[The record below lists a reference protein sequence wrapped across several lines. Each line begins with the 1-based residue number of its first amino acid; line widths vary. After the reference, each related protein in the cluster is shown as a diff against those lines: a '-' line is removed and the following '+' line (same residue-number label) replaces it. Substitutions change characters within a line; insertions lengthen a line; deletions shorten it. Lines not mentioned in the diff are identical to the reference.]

1 MKVQNSTRLPKA
13 RSPERPNKNFIT
25 ENNGTLARKLVI
37 ESRNMWSPTLK
48 VPPVLRGFVEKKQQ
62 IQEIIFNPEEVSS
75 KQLFKSK
82 TTMSANSQN
91 KAIYENT
98 LNQLETTGRPVFSSI
113 NLTPN
118 PDLLAAQAASI
129 QKGFSPQRL
138 CNVLQKLNILPQSPK
153 KQYMNKSM
161 QQTISDPSTYKRHIN
176 QSQILPHLEGYNFYP
191 YSFTLLLTE
200 KTNIPTESLLLDY
213 NKHALQNM
221 RMCDAIPKR
230 VPGSEF
236 FEDSRGVITQR
247 TFKPSSQPQQNVQ
260 LNKAAERALQMKQR
274 DQNAQILAFAVTS
287 SIYQSV
293 VRLKS
298 DVATNITSIVSKAFA
313 EDGNQP
319 DPKNLD
325 DTHIRACARLL
336 EENVVGKLKTY
347 ACQLTD
353 PDIQYQNQFLTLL
366 KSISTLMTA
375 GPQVRDAFASN
386 GFLDQLTVKINQVL
400 QNQKKFT
407 LNSTYFMQEDF
418 YVALVTI
425 MRLYY
430 ISATALMNDMAN
442 LLGFIMQQLLENVN
456 KHQEKKL
463 RKQYQDDI
471 LDNTEDFSNEE
482 QPEYIDSKMKGLL
495 LNKLVKNEMYED
507 CAGFQTIDTMVN
519 RKLENELIKE
529 PSHKQQVKLTEFDT
543 ACFVTLL
550 CQQCI
555 FCNLQLIYSDQINGQ
570 NCSDNISQLH
580 EILKEVHRLLVQFG
594 QIITVY
600 KESEMEVKFNENF
613 NEYTRDMLQKFK
625 TTNQD
630 GKYLGEE
637 LLDCQGWGEQFM
649 QQIAEKI
656 LMFIE

>member
-1 MKVQNSTRLPKA
+1 MKVQQNSTRLPKA

-75 KQLFKSK
+75 KQLSKSK

-98 LNQLETTGRPVFSSI
+98 LNQLETTGRPVFSQI

-161 QQTISDPSTYKRHIN
+161 WQTISDPSTYKRHIN

-191 YSFTLLLTE
+191 QSFTLLLTE
-200 KTNIPTESLLLDY
+200 KTHIPTESLLLDY

-407 LNSTYFMQEDF
+407 LIEQLFQQVCGRRLIELRGLF
-418 YVALVTI
+418 YVINFVETKQCQACQYFHFANNQQNSRKRLQPFNRQITI
-425 MRLYY
+425 FVFNIYQNILFVFQITLFIFYKCVCTLLCHFIHQYAFYNTLDTNDILCTNTHICYY
-430 ISATALMNDMAN
+430 IICSRHITHLLLYIHDSVYMLLLLVLQLGLLLVGYN
-442 LLGFIMQQLLENVN
+442 LQFFVVQLENNLKQFVTTIIIIKELITQTN
-456 KHQEKKL
+456 LQKILSFQDDVL
-463 RKQYQDDI
+463 VGPQGCLFILCKQYQ
-471 LDNTEDFSNEE
+471 L
-482 QPEYIDSKMKGLL
+482 M
-495 LNKLVKNEMYED
+495 
-507 CAGFQTIDTMVN
+507 GF
-519 RKLENELIKE
+519 L
-529 PSHKQQVKLTEFDT
+529 
-543 ACFVTLL
+543 
-550 CQQCI
+550 
-555 FCNLQLIYSDQINGQ
+555 
-570 NCSDNISQLH
+570 
-580 EILKEVHRLLVQFG
+580 
-594 QIITVY
+594 
-600 KESEMEVKFNENF
+600 
-613 NEYTRDMLQKFK
+613 
-625 TTNQD
+625 
-630 GKYLGEE
+630 
-637 LLDCQGWGEQFM
+637 
-649 QQIAEKI
+649 
-656 LMFIE
+656 